1 MGHSI
6 RDLEMYM
13 QVVLAAEPVL
23 REPKY
28 VNPSLCLYKFRL
40 TPHAVSSRT
49 AGQPQPAHHQPNVS
63 A

>member
-23 REPKY
+23 REPKC
-28 VNPSLCLYKFRL
+28 VSPSLRLYTFRL

-49 AGQPQPAHHQPNVS
+49 AGHLQKPHHQPNVS